1 MSRSAWS
8 LAFKNMFLPVFC
20 RECGCAL
27 LTEENGFFCPACWA
41 RPERIERPFCCI
53 CGRPHRERIGFGVAG
68 DFPCAD
74 CRGARTKPYRRVWA
88 ACDYDGAI
96 SEAIKLLKFNARPLL
111 AGPLAEEIA
120 RYAEREMDTGA
131 YDAVVP
137 VPLHRVRRRAR
148 GFNQSELIAVKTMAC
163 FPRARLDTSLRRIRP
178 TRTQSKLTNDTERR
192 ENVKG
197 AFAVDR
203 DRSFTGEAVLLLD
216 DVVTTGG
223 TVAECAR
230 ALIRAGAKTVDVIAV
245 AMPAGRRELDA
256 METSGAAD
264 QRRTGPLA
272 AAR

>member
-1 MSRSAWS
+1 MNGSQWS
-8 LAFKNMFLPVFC
+8 LALKNVFLPVFC

-41 RPERIERPFCCI
+41 RPERIERPFCSV
-53 CGRPHRERIGFGVAG
+53 CGRPHRERVGFGVAG

-74 CRGARTKPYRRVWA
+74 CRDARAKPYRRVWA

-96 SEAIKLLKFNARPLL
+96 SEAIKLLKFSGRPRL

-120 RYAEREMDTGA
+120 QYAEREMDVEA

-148 GFNQSELIAVKTMAC
+148 GFNQSELIAGRVLSS

-178 TRTQSKLTNDTERR
+178 TRTQSRLTSDAERR

-203 DRSFTGEAVLLLD
+203 ERSFLGETVLLLD
-216 DVVTTGG
+216 DVVTSGG

-230 ALIRAGAKTVDVIAV
+230 SLVRAGAKRVDVVAA
-245 AMPAGRRELDA
+245 AMPAGRREMDTL
-256 METSGAAD
+256 ESSGASD
-264 QRRTGPLA
+264 QRRSGPLMS
-272 AAR
+272 AR